1 MQNSVKSDTL
11 KVSQITEFLG
21 EIEEV
26 NSGETRT
33 QTLAGLHKGLQILF
47 QEQDRK

>member
-1 MQNSVKSDTL
+1 MKSDVL
-11 KVSQITEFLG
+11 KVNQITGFLG

-26 NSGETRT
+26 NSGETKA
-33 QTLAGLHKGLQILF
+33 QTLAGMLKGLQILF